1 MSKRSQRSAP
11 ARRLSPGGTAT
22 TTTSLGTDLPEL
34 QQARALWQLNRFDE
48 SLALFDKAVRKCP
61 GNCLA
66 LTDASR
72 AFGARFEIS
81 RAEELLDRL
90 IKLGGHNPQILHLAG
105 QSYRMI
111 FRPEKA
117 MLCFRRALG
126 LSRNLHDAQ
135 LELSLL
141 YERRHRLEEA
151 LNLIEECLRDDPT
164 YHAAELVKARLLRRL
179 KDEAG
184 AEAILRRLAGGDSV
198 HPEIRA
204 QAWSEIAQLLDRHA
218 QYDEAMAA
226 MMRCKELLLAGE
238 APFRRESEA
247 VLHHLGDLA
256 DSVTAAHFRKW
267 SEERRACEP
276 NRTAVLASFPRSGTT
291 LLEQVLDS
299 HSGLI
304 SSDEREAFAR
314 DIFPAMWQSPANLLP
329 KAEILD
335 AIPGDRLLAQRER
348 YLAYMASALGEP
360 IGGRVHLDKNPTLT
374 LLLPAVLR
382 LFPETRLLIALRD
395 PRDVVLSCFMQFL
408 PMNTNSVCFLT
419 LERTARRYASDMAIW
434 RRFRELIASPWLEV
448 RYEDAVRDLER
459 EARRALEFLGLPWEP
474 QVLDYRE
481 RLKDKAVSSPTYEAV
496 SKPLY
501 TTSIG
506 RWKHYARHFEPFL
519 PVLEPSVK
527 AFGYE

>member
-1 MSKRSQRSAP
+1 MPKRTQRSGAANRP
-11 ARRLSPGGTAT
+11 APGGIVVN
-22 TTTSLGTDLPEL
+22 TTSLGTDLPEL

-61 GNCLA
+61 GNSLA

-72 AFGARFEIS
+72 AFGSRFEIE

-90 IKLGGHNPQILHLAG
+90 IKLNGKNPQVLHLAG

-117 MLCFRRALG
+117 MECFRRALSA
-126 LSRNLHDAQ
+126 SRVLTDAQ
-135 LELSLL
+135 LELALL
-141 YERRHRLEEA
+141 YERRHRLAEA
-151 LNLIEECLRDDPT
+151 LDLISDCLHNDPG

-179 KDEAG
+179 KDEVG
-184 AEAILRRLAGGDSV
+184 AEAILRRLSTSESV

-204 QAWSEIAQLLDRHA
+204 QAWSEIAQLLDRQA
-218 QYDEAMAA
+218 QYDDAFAA
-226 MMRCKELLLAGE
+226 MMRCKELLLVDE
-238 APFRRESEA
+238 ALFRRESDA

-256 DSVTAAHFRKW
+256 NSVTAAHFRKW
-267 SEERRACEP
+267 AEEGRSFEP
-276 NRTAVLASFPRSGTT
+276 CKMAVLASFPRSGTT

-299 HSGLI
+299 HSGLV

-314 DIFPAMWQSPANLLP
+314 DIFPAMWQSPANPLP

-335 AIPGDRLLAQRER
+335 AIPRERLLAQRGR
-348 YLAYMASALGEP
+348 YLAYMSAALGEP

-408 PMNTNSVCFLT
+408 PMNTNSVCFLS

-434 RRFRELIASPWLEV
+434 RRFREAIASPWLEV
-448 RYEDAVRDLER
+448 RYEDTVRDLER
-459 EARRALEFLGLPWEP
+459 EARRTLEFLGLRWEA
-474 QVLDYRE
+474 QVLEYRE

-506 RWKHYARHFEPFL
+506 RWKHYARHFEPLL
-519 PVLEPSVK
+519 PILEPSAR